1 MRGNSASS
9 VSTSTSSRCDWCN
22 ARVSARARAKASV
35 VGVLGALVARVVAV
49 VAMVAVSG
57 RRSSSSEGAG
67 RHMELHG
74 SKRARDGEGEGL
86 WFEKSRR
93 GGEDIEV
100 NRIMNMRIESRR
112 RSNDLVKQG
121 QLASPFAAK
130 YHVFG

>member
-35 VGVLGALVARVVAV
+35 VGVLGVLVARVVAV
-49 VAMVAVSG
+49 VAVVAVSG
-57 RRSSSSEGAG
+57 SNSSSSERAG
-67 RHMELHG
+67 RHMELQG
-74 SKRARDGEGEGL
+74 SKRARDGEGEDM
-86 WFEKSRR
+86 WREKSRR

-121 QLASPFAAK
+121 QPASPFAAK